1 MELGMSRFCW
11 LVLFL
16 FLFYFIIS
24 AKVGGREE
32 SSQSVSDL
40 TDRRCRTLKAISG
53 WDGIG
58 WDRMVF
64 DWLSYTL
71 WHQEHRSR
79 AMLIRSLKWSDGLKA
94 LKSRL
99 SSWRLARWNI
109 MLCQRKP
116 SWLVQKFLS
125 SKSDRGGNLLPCN
138 FLSFSNNLAVWYWI
152 LSNTATLYRERTCF
166 RRFFA
171 SKLPPFYLW
180 SQNRE

>member
-1 MELGMSRFCW
+1 MRGDWTRSNAVDQRCATSEELPICTKPSIHITQRNQDTVG
-11 LVLFL
+11 
-16 FLFYFIIS
+16 ITTTPS
-24 AKVGGREE
+24 AINNMKMFR
-32 SSQSVSDL
+32 
-40 TDRRCRTLKAISG
+40 LKI
-53 WDGIG
+53 
-58 WDRMVF
+58 
-64 DWLSYTL
+64 
-71 WHQEHRSR
+71 
-79 AMLIRSLKWSDGLKA
+79 IRSLKWSDGLKA

-116 SWLVQKFLS
+116 SWLVQIFLS